1 MAEPFIRP
9 IREED
14 VKQIHE
20 IEKACFAM
28 PWSEE
33 SILHDVKENVVA
45 RWLVLDD
52 GNGGVLAYAGMW
64 FVLDEAHVCNVAVR
78 PDSRGLGYG
87 KRIFTA
93 LIDLAMV
100 LLSLFTDPFPYNLF
114 PVIALANYFLF
125 FGKDVLNVIP
135 MSWRANASRLFRK
148 KPKQPKAK
156 VIHFNAGYY
165 EASTATTKAPYTHR
179 CTICGRTDV
188 TNPELEFRYCS
199 KCKGYYCY
207 CQDHINNHTHIQ

>member
-9 IREED
+9 IRKED

-64 FVLDEAHVCNVAVR
+64 FVLDEAHVCNVAGQPGAGLRQTDFYRADRSGDGKQHGDDHAGSAPLEHDCAEPVSCLR
-78 PDSRGLGYG
+78 HGGRRVSQAVLRG
-87 KRIFTA
+87 
-93 LIDLAMV
+93 
-100 LLSLFTDPFPYNLF
+100 
-114 PVIALANYFLF
+114 
-125 FGKDVLNVIP
+125 
-135 MSWRANASRLFRK
+135 
-148 KPKQPKAK
+148 
-156 VIHFNAGYY
+156 
-165 EASTATTKAPYTHR
+165 
-179 CTICGRTDV
+179 
-188 TNPELEFRYCS
+188 
-199 KCKGYYCY
+199 
-207 CQDHINNHTHIQ
+207 